1 MGLEQ
6 DPEPKVVELY
16 LRVVAPRAEKNF
28 LLNTI

>member
-6 DPEPKVVELY
+6 DLAQKVVELY
-16 LRVVAPRAEKNF
+16 LHAAALKAEKNF